1 MTNCNVKYIL
11 ITFLVGITFSLSAEP
26 ACARVNIPAAD
37 TVIGRVVTIA
47 SEPDYP
53 PFCII
58 DKNGKADGFSMDLFK
73 AAAKAV
79 NLKIEIKIGVWNIIK
94 QDLVKGTVDALPL
107 MGRTP
112 EREQIYDFSLPYI
125 TLHGA
130 VFVRKGTSDIKS
142 LADLKKKTIIVM
154 KGDNAEEYVRRN
166 SVSYNIVTTNTF
178 SEAFRMLASGLH
190 DAIITQRI
198 MGIELLKTDKIRSII
213 PLDLELTEFRQD
225 FCFAV
230 KKGNTKLLT
239 KLNEGLS
246 IIIANKTYDDIH
258 LKWFGPAIKEKLS
271 SFDVLKIVLYT
282 VIPLILIFFGAST
295 LLLRREV
302 RRKTKSLQQEVS
314 MHERAETALKNQQ
327 LLLAEME
334 KGTKVGG
341 WEYDVEKK
349 EFTWTNGVYAIYG
362 LSPSEYNIK
371 GKIKEGPARLYIP
384 EDQKILDK
392 AFQNALNEGKSYD
405 LTLRMNSFDHKFKW
419 VRTAG
424 NSVLREGKVVRIL
437 GNIIDITEQ
446 KQTEEDLRKL
456 KDGLDKLVAERTRE
470 LSEKVQ
476 KLDKSQKAM
485 LYMVEDLNNVSAEL
499 KLEHQKMEA
508 ANRELEAFSYSVS
521 HDLRAPLRA
530 LAGFARILQEDYS
543 KSLDKEGNR
552 ILDVIIENAKKMG
565 TLIDDL
571 LSFSRLSR
579 QEIKLSLIDM
589 HRMAQAVY
597 DEIVPEEDREK
608 IEFLLQ
614 NIPNAQGDPSILR
627 QVWVNLIGNAI
638 KFTSTKQKRIIEIG
652 FFTREKENVYYVKD
666 NGVGF
671 DMAYRNK
678 LFVVFQRLHNIKE
691 FDGTGVGLAIV
702 QRIILR
708 LNGRI
713 WAEGKVNEGAE
724 FYFTLGNVEQDGH
737 INNT

>member
-1 MTNCNVKYIL
+1 VN
-11 ITFLVGITFSLSAEP
+11 FP
-26 ACARVNIPAAD
+26 AVD
-37 TVIGRVVTIA
+37 TTIVRTVTIA

-58 DKNGKADGFSMDLFK
+58 DKNGKADGFSVDLIK

-79 NLKIEIKIGVWNIIK
+79 NLKINIKIGVWDIIR
-94 QDLVKGTVDALPL
+94 QDLEHGTVDALPL
-107 MGRTP
+107 VGRTP
-112 EREQIYDFSLPYI
+112 ERELIYDFSLPYI

-130 VFVRKGTSDIKS
+130 IFVRRGTTDIKS
-142 LADLKKKTIIVM
+142 VADLKKKAIIVM

-166 SVSYNIVTTNTF
+166 NISDNVVITNTF

-190 DAIITQRI
+190 DAVITQRV
-198 MGIELLKTDKIRSII
+198 MGIELLKAEKIKSII
-213 PLDLELTEFRQD
+213 PLDIQLNEFRQD

-230 KKGNTKLLT
+230 RKGDNKLLVR
-239 KLNEGLS
+239 LNEGLS
-246 IIIANKTYDDIH
+246 IIIANKTYDNIH
-258 LKWFGPAIKEKLS
+258 LKWFGPVIKERLS
-271 SFDVLKIVLYT
+271 TLDVIKVVLYT
-282 VIPLILIFFGAST
+282 LIPLILIFFGAST

-302 RRKTKSLQQEVS
+302 RRKTKSLLQEIS
-314 MHERAETALKNQQ
+314 EHESAANALKNQQ

-362 LSPSEYNIK
+362 ISPDEYNIR
-371 GKIKEGPARLYIP
+371 GKVKDGPTRLYHP
-384 EDQKILDK
+384 EDQKILDL
-392 AFQNALNEGKSYD
+392 AFKRALNEGKSYN
-405 LTLRMNSFDHKFKW
+405 LILRLNSSDGKFKW

-424 NSVLREGKVVRIL
+424 NSVLRDGKVVRII

-446 KQTEEDLRKL
+446 KQSEEELLKL
-456 KDGLDKLVAERTRE
+456 KDDLDKLVTERTRE
-470 LSEKVQ
+470 LSEKIQ

-485 LYMVEDLNNVSAEL
+485 LYMVEDLNTVSAEL
-499 KLEHQKMEA
+499 KLEHQKMET

-552 ILDVIIENAKKMG
+552 ILEIIIENAKKMG

-589 HRMAQAVY
+589 HRMAKSVY
-597 DEIVPEEDREK
+597 EEIVPEEDKEK
-608 IEFLLQ
+608 VEFRLQ
-614 NIPNAQGDPSILR
+614 DIPDVQGDPSIVR
-627 QVWVNLIGNAI
+627 QVWINLIGNAI
-638 KFTSTKQKRIIEIG
+638 KFTSTKQKRIIEVG
-652 FFTREKENVYYVKD
+652 FFKRDNENVYFVKD

-678 LFVVFQRLHNIKE
+678 LFGVFQRLHNVKE
-691 FDGTGVGLAIV
+691 FEGTGVGLAIV

-708 LNGRI
+708 LNGRV

-724 FYFTLGNVEQDGH
+724 FYFTLGKGENDGK
-737 INNT
+737 IFNT

>member
-1 MTNCNVKYIL
+1 MTSCKIKYVLLTL
-11 ITFLVGITFSLSAEP
+11 ICGLSFSL
-26 ACARVNIPAAD
+26 CAASVYEEVNMPEAD
-37 TVIGRVVTIA
+37 TSVITITIA

-58 DKNGKADGFSMDLFK
+58 DKKGNADGFSVDLIK

-79 NLKIEIKIGVWNIIK
+79 NLKINIKIGVWNIIRE
-94 QDLVKGTVDALPL
+94 DLENGVIDALPL
-107 MGRTP
+107 VGKTP

-130 VFVRKGTSDIKS
+130 IFVRKGTTDIKS
-142 LADLKKKTIIVM
+142 VTDLKKRSVIVM
-154 KGDNAEEYVRRN
+154 KGDNAEEYVRRQN
-166 SVSYNIVTTNTF
+166 ISDNIVITNTF
-178 SEAFRMLASGLH
+178 AEAFRMLASGLH
-190 DAIITQRI
+190 DAVITQRV
-198 MGIELLKTDKIRSII
+198 MGIELLKTEKIKSVI
-213 PLDLELTEFRQD
+213 PLDIELSQFRQD

-230 KKGNTKLLT
+230 KKGNKKLLAR
-239 KLNEGLS
+239 LNEGLS
-246 IIIANKTYDDIH
+246 IIIANKTYDYIH
-258 LKWFGPAIKEKLS
+258 LKWFGPAIKQQLS
-271 SFDVLKIVLYT
+271 TYEVIKIVLYT
-282 VIPLILIFFGAST
+282 VIPLILIFFGANT
-295 LLLRREV
+295 FLLRREV
-302 RRKTKSLQQEVS
+302 KRKTKSLQQEVKE
-314 MHERAETALKNQQ
+314 HESTVIALKNQQ

-341 WEYDVEKK
+341 WEYDVDKR

-362 LSPSEYNIK
+362 ISPAEYNIR
-371 GKIKEGPARLYIP
+371 GKIKDGPARLYLP
-384 EDQKILDK
+384 EDQKILDQ
-392 AFQNALNEGKSYD
+392 AFQSAINEGKSYD
-405 LTLRMNSFDHKFKW
+405 LTLRLNSFDGKFKW

-424 NSVLREGKVVRIL
+424 NSVFRDEKVVRII
-437 GNIIDITEQ
+437 GNIIDITEL

-456 KDGLDKLVAERTRE
+456 KDDLDKLVAERTRE
-470 LSEKVQ
+470 LSEKIQ

-485 LYMVEDLNNVSAEL
+485 LFMVEDLNAVSAEL

-565 TLIDDL
+565 NLIDDL

-589 HRMAQAVY
+589 HRMAQTVY
-597 DEIVPEEDREK
+597 DEIVPEEDKEK
-608 IEFLLQ
+608 IEFQLQ
-614 NIPNAQGDPSILR
+614 DIPDVKGDPSIVR
-627 QVWVNLIGNAI
+627 QVWINLIGNAI

-652 FFTREKENVYYVKD
+652 FFTRDKENVYFVKD

-678 LFVVFQRLHNIKE
+678 LFGVFQRLHNVKE
-691 FDGTGVGLAIV
+691 FEGTGVGLAIV

-708 LNGRI
+708 LNGRV

-724 FYFTLGNVEQDGH
+724 FYFTLGNGENKGQVY
-737 INNT
+737 NT

>member
-1 MTNCNVKYIL
+1 MTNYKIKYIL
-11 ITFLVGITFSLSAEP
+11 LTLICGIAFSLSANP
-26 ACARVNIPAAD
+26 VYVVVNIPAAD
-37 TVIGRVVTIA
+37 IAIIRTITVA

-58 DKNGKADGFSMDLFK
+58 DKSGKADGFSIDLIK
-73 AAAKAV
+73 AAAKAA
-79 NLKIEIKIGVWNIIK
+79 NLKIAIKIGIWNVIK
-94 QDLVKGTVDALPL
+94 QDLENGTIDVLPL
-107 MGRTP
+107 VGRTP
-112 EREQIYDFSLPYI
+112 ERELIYDFSLPYI

-130 VFVRKGTSDIKS
+130 VFVRRGTTDIKS
-142 LADLKKKTIIVM
+142 VADLKSKSIIVM
-154 KGDNAEEYVRRN
+154 RGDNAEEYARRN
-166 SVSYNIVTTNTF
+166 NISANIVTTNTF
-178 SEAFRMLASGLH
+178 EEAFRMLASGLH
-190 DAIITQRI
+190 DAVITQRV
-198 MGIELLKTDKIRSII
+198 MGIELLKASGIKSIK
-213 PLDLELTEFRQD
+213 PLDLQLNEFRQD

-230 KKGNTKLLT
+230 RKGDIKLLA

-246 IIIANKTYDDIH
+246 IIIANKTFDDIH
-258 LKWFGPAIKEKLS
+258 LKWFGPTLKEKLS
-271 SFDVLKIVLYT
+271 PYDIIKIVLYT
-282 VIPLILIFFGAST
+282 LIPLLILFFSAYT

-302 RRKTKSLQQEVS
+302 KRKTKSLQQEVLEHA
-314 MHERAETALKNQQ
+314 MAATALKNQQ

-341 WEYDVEKK
+341 WEYDVAKK

-362 LSPSEYNIK
+362 ISPSEYNIK
-371 GKIKEGPARLYIP
+371 GKIKYGPARLYHP
-384 EDQKILDK
+384 EDQKILDM
-392 AFQNALNEGKSYD
+392 AFQHALNEGKSYD
-405 LTLRMNSFDHKFKW
+405 LTLRLNSFDGKFKW

-424 NSVLREGKVVRIL
+424 NSVLREGQVVRII

-446 KQTEEDLRKL
+446 KETEADLRKL
-456 KDGLDKLVAERTRE
+456 KDDLDKLVEERTRE
-470 LSEKVQ
+470 LNEKVR
-476 KLDKSQKAM
+476 KLAKSQKAM
-485 LYMVEDLNNVSAEL
+485 LYMVEDLNAVSAEL

-543 KSLDKEGNR
+543 KSLDNEGNR
-552 ILDVIIENAKKMG
+552 ILEVIVDNAKKMG

-589 HRMAQAVY
+589 HGLAKSVF
-597 DEIVPEEDREK
+597 DELVTEADKEK
-608 IEFLLQ
+608 IEFTLHEL
-614 NIPNAQGDPSILR
+614 PEAMGDPAIVR
-627 QVWVNLIGNAI
+627 QVWINLIGNAI
-638 KFTSTKQKRIIEIG
+638 KFTSTKPIRIIEVG
-652 FFTREKENVYYVKD
+652 FFPRENEIVYFVKD

-678 LFVVFQRLHNIKE
+678 LFGVFQRLHNVKE

-708 LNGRI
+708 LNGQV
-713 WAEGKVNEGAE
+713 WAEGKVNKGAE
-724 FYFTLGNVEQDGH
+724 FYFTLGK
-737 INNT
+737 